1 MAYVAGLPPRIGTFA
16 LQFEKPRP
24 RPPKAQPAYEAL
36 NELARSALADGAEYL
51 GSPYHTDIPK
61 FQLTAHPRKGATT
74 IEEAESAG
82 LKNPSCLVCP
92 RKWARRQG
100 DATALLR
107 DAIRKGNF
115 VPSEHGGLPA
125 IVWAKDPEDSDLV
138 YEAKLRS
145 PPDGYKAYPL
155 TRFQARFNLPIVLL

>member
-1 MAYVAGLPPRIGTFA
+1 
-16 LQFEKPRP
+16 LQFEKPRS
-24 RPPKAQPAYEAL
+24 RPPKARPAYETL
-36 NELARSALADGAEYL
+36 TELQRAVLADGAEYL

-61 FQLTAHPRKGATT
+61 FQLTPHPRQGATT
-74 IEEAESAG
+74 IQEAESAG

-92 RKWARRQG
+92 RKWARRQA

-107 DAIRKGNF
+107 DAIKRGNF
-115 VPSEHGGLPA
+115 VPSEGGGLPA
-125 IVWAKDPEDSDLV
+125 MVWAKDPDDPDLV

-155 TRFQARFNLPIVLL
+155 TKFQVRFNLPISLL